1 MSPSQSSGAAPA
13 RGQKQSRRAEA
24 AHARIW
30 AKAIVSSGEAYPISA
45 IASEA
50 LGQLHF
56 DPRSF
61 RLRPAACY
69 RAFWQLPG
77 PDLGAGVA

>member
-1 MSPSQSSGAAPA
+1 
-13 RGQKQSRRAEA
+13 
-24 AHARIW
+24 
-30 AKAIVSSGEAYPISA
+30 VSSSEAYPISA